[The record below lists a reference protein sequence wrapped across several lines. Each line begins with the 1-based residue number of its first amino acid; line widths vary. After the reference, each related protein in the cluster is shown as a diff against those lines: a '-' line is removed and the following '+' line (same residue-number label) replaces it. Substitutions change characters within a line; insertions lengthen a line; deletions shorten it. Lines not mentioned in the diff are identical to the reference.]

1 MHTNLPK
8 KTIFK
13 SMALRKEYPFPQF
26 KVVSYKRR
34 PRDQAFFWRHNNTV
48 SRGRGERRI
57 STPTLD

>member
-1 MHTNLPK
+1 MRTNLLPK
-8 KTIFK
+8 RAIFK

-26 KVVSYKRR
+26 
-34 PRDQAFFWRHNNTV
+34 NNTV